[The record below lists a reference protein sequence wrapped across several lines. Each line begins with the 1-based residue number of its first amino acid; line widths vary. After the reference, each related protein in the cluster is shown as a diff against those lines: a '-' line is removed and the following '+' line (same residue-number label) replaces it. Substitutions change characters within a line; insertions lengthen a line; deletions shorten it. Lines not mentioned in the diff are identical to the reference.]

1 MFKVSIFG
9 AMTDS
14 KYIRKPEWLKIKIPG
29 GDGYSKMNKNLRY
42 NKLHTVCEEAKCPN
56 LGECWSKGAAT
67 IMILGDTC
75 TRACGFC
82 NVKTGRPKFYDTD
95 EPARVVESIKL
106 MEGLK
111 YLTITSVNRDELA
124 DQGAMVWAETIS
136 GIRAAMPRLKI
147 EVLTPDF
154 RGNTEVLDLVLD
166 AQPDV
171 FNHNLETVYR
181 LQKAVRKMAN
191 WRDSHVVLGHAK
203 ERGFTTKTGLMVG
216 LGETNE
222 EVRDFIDKAAD
233 LKVDILSIGQ
243 YLQPTK
249 KHLPVTRYVDPKV
262 FAEYK
267 EYALKVG
274 VPKCESGPL
283 VRSSYHA
290 EDQSSGVV

>member
-1 MFKVSIFG
+1 
-9 AMTDS
+9 MTDS

-82 NVKTGRPKFYDTD
+82 NVKTGRPGFYDTD
-95 EPARVVESIKL
+95 EPARVVESIKD

-124 DQGAMVWAETIS
+124 DQGAQVWAETIL
-136 GIRAAMPRLKI
+136 GIRSCKPHLKI

-154 RGNTEVLDLVLD
+154 RGDTEILDIVLD
-166 AQPDV
+166 AKPDV

-181 LQKAVRKMAN
+181 LQKSVRKMAN
-191 WRDSHVVLGHAK
+191 WRDSHTALSHAK

-216 LGETNE
+216 LGETDD
-222 EVRDFIDKAAD
+222 EVLDFIDKAAE

-249 KHLPVTRYVDPKV
+249 KHLPVMRYVDPEV
-262 FAEYK
+262 FESYK
-267 EYALKVG
+267 TYAIKAG
-274 VPKCESGPL
+274 IPKCESGPL
-283 VRSSYHA
+283 VRSSYYA